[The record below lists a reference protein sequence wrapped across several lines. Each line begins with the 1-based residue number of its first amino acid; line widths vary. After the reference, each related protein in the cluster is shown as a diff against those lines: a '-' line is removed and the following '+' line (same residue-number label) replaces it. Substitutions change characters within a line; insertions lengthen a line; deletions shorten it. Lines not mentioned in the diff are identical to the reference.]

1 MALQEEV
8 KARGDV
14 DDEKSSSG
22 LSLNPVAMQWLFLFL
37 FIAWAL
43 VNALLYI
50 DQASKYEERKSSATL
65 SDIGS
70 SFGLETGKEYPIT
83 VVGASGAAISVAF
96 EGDNGSHILEVPT
109 SKITFDVRRDVAGA
123 SMSVDVPNIKQ
134 SEEVAYW
141 LHSYTCSKDTWAYG
155 WVQKNCS
162 PNPPYLVVS
171 DDARS
176 QGLALVIKGSSGVKV
191 TLSPSMYNDILGVTA
206 GNPVE

>member
-1 MALQEEV
+1 
-8 KARGDV
+8 
-14 DDEKSSSG
+14 
-22 LSLNPVAMQWLFLFL
+22 MQWLFLFL
-37 FIAWAL
+37 LIAWAL
-43 VNALLYI
+43 VNTLLYTG
-50 DQASKYEERKSSATL
+50 QASKYEERKSIATL
-65 SDIGS
+65 SDIAS
-70 SFGLETGKEYPIT
+70 SFGLETGKEYPVT

-123 SMSVDVPNIKQ
+123 SMSVDVPNIKH

-141 LHSYTCSKDTWAYG
+141 LHSYTCSKDTWDYG

-162 PNPPYLVVS
+162 PNPSYLIVS

-191 TLSPSMYNDILGVTA
+191 TLSPSMYNDILGISPGA
-206 GNPVE
+206 VE

>member
-1 MALQEEV
+1 MRNHRAV
-8 KARGDV
+8 
-14 DDEKSSSG
+14 
-22 LSLNPVAMQWLFLFL
+22 SLNPVSMQWLFLFL
-37 FIAWAL
+37 LIAWAL
-43 VNALLYI
+43 VNALLYV

-109 SKITFDVRRDVAGA
+109 SKITFDVRRDVEGA
-123 SMSVDVPNIKQ
+123 SMSVDIPNIKQ

-141 LHSYTCSKDTWAYG
+141 LHSYACSKDTWAFG
-155 WVQKNCS
+155 WLQKNCS

-176 QGLALVIKGSSGVKV
+176 QGLALVIEKSAGARI
-191 TLSPSMYNDILGVTA
+191 TLSPSMYNDILGI
-206 GNPVE
+206 NPGAVE

>member
-1 MALQEEV
+1 MTLQEEV

-37 FIAWAL
+37 LIAWAL
-43 VNALLYI
+43 VNALLYV

-109 SKITFDVRRDVAGA
+109 SKITFDVRRDVEGA

-141 LHSYTCSKDTWAYG
+141 LHSYTCSKDTWDYG

>member
-1 MALQEEV
+1 MTLQEEV
-8 KARGDV
+8 RPEEMWTMRNHRAV
-14 DDEKSSSG
+14 
-22 LSLNPVAMQWLFLFL
+22 SLNPVSMQWLFLFL
-37 FIAWAL
+37 LIAWAL
-43 VNALLYI
+43 VNALLYV

-83 VVGASGAAISVAF
+83 VVGASGAAISVAL

-109 SKITFDVRRDVAGA
+109 SKITFDVRRDVEGA
-123 SMSVDVPNIKQ
+123 SMSVDIPNIKQ

-141 LHSYTCSKDTWAYG
+141 LHSYACSKDTWAFG
-155 WVQKNCS
+155 WLQKNCS

-176 QGLALVIKGSSGVKV
+176 QGLALVIEKSAGARI
-191 TLSPSMYNDILGVTA
+191 TLSPSMYNDILGT
-206 GNPVE
+206 NPGAVE

>member
-1 MALQEEV
+1 MMTLQEEV
-8 KARGDV
+8 KVRGDV
-14 DDEKSSSG
+14 DEEKSSSS
-22 LSLNPVAMQWLFLFL
+22 LSLNPVAMQWFFL
-37 FIAWAL
+37 FILIMWAL
-43 VNALLYI
+43 VNTLLYT

-65 SDIGS
+65 SDIAS

-83 VVGASGAAISVAF
+83 MGGASGASILVAF

-141 LHSYTCSKDTWAYG
+141 LHSYACSKDTWAYG

-162 PNPPYLVVS
+162 PNPLQLVVS

-176 QGLALVIKGSSGVKV
+176 QGLALVIKGSAGVKV
-191 TLSPSMYNDILGVTA
+191 TLPPSMYNDILGI
-206 GNPVE
+206 NPGAVE

>member
-37 FIAWAL
+37 LIAWAL
-43 VNALLYI
+43 VNALLYV
-50 DQASKYEERKSSATL
+50 DQASKYEERKSSTTL

-109 SKITFDVRRDVAGA
+109 SKITFDVRRDVEGA

-141 LHSYTCSKDTWAYG
+141 LHSYACSKDTWAYG

-162 PNPPYLVVS
+162 PNPPQLVVS
-171 DDARS
+171 DG
-176 QGLALVIKGSSGVKV
+176 QGLALVIKGSAGVRV
-191 TLSPSMYNDILGVTA
+191 TLPPSMYNDILGI
-206 GNPVE
+206 NPGAVE

>member
-1 MALQEEV
+1 MTLQEEV
-8 KARGDV
+8 KVRGDV

-37 FIAWAL
+37 LIAWAL
-43 VNALLYI
+43 VNALLYV

-109 SKITFDVRRDVAGA
+109 SKITCDVRRDVAGA

-162 PNPPYLVVS
+162 PNPSYLVVS

-176 QGLALVIKGSSGVKV
+176 QGLALVIKGSSGIKV

>member
-109 SKITFDVRRDVAGA
+109 SKITFDVRRDVEGA

-141 LHSYTCSKDTWAYG
+141 LHSYACSKDTWSYG

-162 PNPPYLVVS
+162 PNPPQLVVS
-171 DDARS
+171 DDKLRS
-176 QGLALVIKGSSGVKV
+176 QGLASVIEKSAGVKI
-191 TLSPSMYNDILGVTA
+191 TIPPSMYNDILGSSDT
-206 GNPVE
+206 VE

>member
-1 MALQEEV
+1 MRNHRAV
-8 KARGDV
+8 
-14 DDEKSSSG
+14 
-22 LSLNPVAMQWLFLFL
+22 SLNPVAMQWLFLFL
-37 FIAWAL
+37 LIAWAL
-43 VNALLYI
+43 VNALLYV

-70 SFGLETGKEYPIT
+70 SFGLETGKEYPVT
-83 VVGASGAAISVAF
+83 VVGASGAAISFAF

-141 LHSYTCSKDTWAYG
+141 LHSYTCSKDTWDYG

-162 PNPPYLVVS
+162 PNPSYLIVS

-191 TLSPSMYNDILGVTA
+191 TLSPSMYNDILGISPGA
-206 GNPVE
+206 VE

>member
-1 MALQEEV
+1 MTLQEEV

-22 LSLNPVAMQWLFLFL
+22 LFLNPVAMQWIFLFL
-37 FIAWAL
+37 LIAWAL
-43 VNALLYI
+43 VNALLYT

-65 SDIGS
+65 SDIAS
-70 SFGLETGKEYPIT
+70 SFGLETGKEYSIT
-83 VVGASGAAISVAF
+83 VVGASGAAISVAL

-109 SKITFDVRRDVAGA
+109 SKITFDVRRDVEGA
-123 SMSVDVPNIKQ
+123 SMSVDIPNIKQ

-141 LHSYTCSKDTWAYG
+141 LHSYACSKDTWVFG
-155 WVQKNCS
+155 WLQKNCS

-176 QGLALVIKGSSGVKV
+176 QGLALVIEKSAGARI
-191 TLSPSMYNDILGVTA
+191 TLSPSMYNDILGI
-206 GNPVE
+206 NPGAVE

>member
-1 MALQEEV
+1 M
-8 KARGDV
+8 
-14 DDEKSSSG
+14 
-22 LSLNPVAMQWLFLFL
+22 
-37 FIAWAL
+37 
-43 VNALLYI
+43 
-50 DQASKYEERKSSATL
+50 

-141 LHSYTCSKDTWAYG
+141 LHSYACSKDTWAYG
-155 WVQKNCS
+155 WVQKNCI
-162 PNPPYLVVS
+162 PNPPQLVVS

-176 QGLALVIKGSSGVKV
+176 QGFALVIKDSAGVKV
-191 TLSPSMYNDILGVTA
+191 TLPPSMYNDILGI
-206 GNPVE
+206 NPGAVE

>member
-1 MALQEEV
+1 M
-8 KARGDV
+8 
-14 DDEKSSSG
+14 
-22 LSLNPVAMQWLFLFL
+22 
-37 FIAWAL
+37 WAL
-43 VNALLYI
+43 VNTLLYT

-65 SDIGS
+65 SDIAS

-83 VVGASGAAISVAF
+83 MGGASGASILVAF

-141 LHSYTCSKDTWAYG
+141 LHSYACSKDTSAYG

-162 PNPPYLVVS
+162 PNPLQLVVS

-176 QGLALVIKGSSGVKV
+176 QGLALVIKGSAGVKV
-191 TLSPSMYNDILGVTA
+191 TLPPSMYNDILGI
-206 GNPVE
+206 NPGAVE

>member
-1 MALQEEV
+1 MTLQEEV
-8 KARGDV
+8 KVRGDV

-37 FIAWAL
+37 LIAWAL
-43 VNALLYI
+43 VNALLYV

-162 PNPPYLVVS
+162 PNPSYLVVS

-176 QGLALVIKGSSGVKV
+176 QGLALVIKGSSEVKV

>member
-1 MALQEEV
+1 MTLQEEV

-22 LSLNPVAMQWLFLFL
+22 LFLNPVAMQWIFLFL
-37 FIAWAL
+37 LIAWAL
-43 VNALLYI
+43 VNALLYT

-65 SDIGS
+65 SDIAS
-70 SFGLETGKEYPIT
+70 SFGLETGKEYSIT
-83 VVGASGAAISVAF
+83 VVGASGAAISVAL

-109 SKITFDVRRDVAGA
+109 SKITFDVRRDVEGA
-123 SMSVDVPNIKQ
+123 SMSVDIPNIKQ

-141 LHSYTCSKDTWAYG
+141 LHSYACSKDTWAFG
-155 WVQKNCS
+155 WLQKNCS

-176 QGLALVIKGSSGVKV
+176 QGLALVIEKSAGARI
-191 TLSPSMYNDILGVTA
+191 TLSPSMYNDILGI
-206 GNPVE
+206 NPGAVE

>member
-1 MALQEEV
+1 MTLQEEV
-8 KARGDV
+8 KVRGDV

-37 FIAWAL
+37 LIAWAL
-43 VNALLYI
+43 VNALLYV

-162 PNPPYLVVS
+162 PNPSYLVVS

-176 QGLALVIKGSSGVKV
+176 QGLALVIKGSSGIKV

>member
-1 MALQEEV
+1 MTLQEEV
-8 KARGDV
+8 KVRGDV
-14 DDEKSSSG
+14 DDEKNHRAV
-22 LSLNPVAMQWLFLFL
+22 SLNPVAMQWLFLFL
-37 FIAWAL
+37 LIAWAL
-43 VNALLYI
+43 VNALLYV
-50 DQASKYEERKSSATL
+50 DQASKYEERKSSTTL

-70 SFGLETGKEYPIT
+70 SFGLETGKEYPVT

-141 LHSYTCSKDTWAYG
+141 LHSYTCSKDTWDYG

-162 PNPPYLVVS
+162 PNPSYLIVS

-191 TLSPSMYNDILGVTA
+191 TLSPSMYNDILGISPGA
-206 GNPVE
+206 VE

>member
-1 MALQEEV
+1 MTLQEEV

-22 LSLNPVAMQWLFLFL
+22 LFLNPVAMQWIFLFL
-37 FIAWAL
+37 LIAWAL
-43 VNALLYI
+43 VNALLYT

-65 SDIGS
+65 SDIAS
-70 SFGLETGKEYPIT
+70 SFGLETGKEYSIT
-83 VVGASGAAISVAF
+83 VVGASGAAISVAL

-109 SKITFDVRRDVAGA
+109 SKITFDVRRDVEGA
-123 SMSVDVPNIKQ
+123 SMSVDIPNIRQ

-141 LHSYTCSKDTWAYG
+141 LHSYACSKDTWAFG
-155 WVQKNCS
+155 WLQKNCS

-176 QGLALVIKGSSGVKV
+176 QGLALVIEKSAGARI
-191 TLSPSMYNDILGVTA
+191 TLSPSMYNDILGI
-206 GNPVE
+206 NPGAVE

>member
-1 MALQEEV
+1 MRNHRAV
-8 KARGDV
+8 
-14 DDEKSSSG
+14 
-22 LSLNPVAMQWLFLFL
+22 SLNPVAMQWLFLFL
-37 FIAWAL
+37 LIAWAL
-43 VNALLYI
+43 VNALLYV

>member
-1 MALQEEV
+1 MTLQEEV

-14 DDEKSSSG
+14 DDEKSSSV
-22 LSLNPVAMQWLFLFL
+22 SLNPVSMQWLFLFL
-37 FIAWAL
+37 LIAWAL
-43 VNALLYI
+43 VNALLYV

-83 VVGASGAAISVAF
+83 VVGASGAAISVAL

-109 SKITFDVRRDVAGA
+109 SKITFDVRRDVEGA
-123 SMSVDVPNIKQ
+123 SMSVDIPNIKQ

-141 LHSYTCSKDTWAYG
+141 LHSYSCSKDTWAFG
-155 WVQKNCS
+155 WLQKNCS

-176 QGLALVIKGSSGVKV
+176 QGLALVIEKSAGARI
-191 TLSPSMYNDILGVTA
+191 TLSPSMYNDILGI
-206 GNPVE
+206 NPGAVE

>member
-1 MALQEEV
+1 M
-8 KARGDV
+8 
-14 DDEKSSSG
+14 
-22 LSLNPVAMQWLFLFL
+22 
-37 FIAWAL
+37 
-43 VNALLYI
+43 
-50 DQASKYEERKSSATL
+50 

-96 EGDNGSHILEVPT
+96 EGDNGSHILEFPT

-141 LHSYTCSKDTWAYG
+141 LHSYACSKDTWAYG
-155 WVQKNCS
+155 WVQKNCI
-162 PNPPYLVVS
+162 PNPPQLVVS

-176 QGLALVIKGSSGVKV
+176 QGFALVIKDSAGVKV
-191 TLSPSMYNDILGVTA
+191 TLPPSMYNDILGI
-206 GNPVE
+206 NPGAVE